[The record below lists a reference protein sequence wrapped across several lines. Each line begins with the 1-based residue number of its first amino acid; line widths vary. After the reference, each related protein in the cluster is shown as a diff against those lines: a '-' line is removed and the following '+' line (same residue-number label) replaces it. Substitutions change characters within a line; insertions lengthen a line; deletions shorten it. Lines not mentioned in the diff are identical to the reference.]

1 MDEWQFSQP
10 YWDGSSEAQ
19 RRSAPAPGVL
29 PSFGFPSTY
38 TLPIP
43 TLSIRACAHVAPSP
57 ANSGFS
63 SIAAT
68 SINLADIGHPTPLLF
83 PDLLP
88 GASQPA
94 FHSDFSSPASWDGV
108 PFSWPTQFSQQPSE
122 TVYDPPVQPH
132 WDDFVSSLQPAPA
145 RTPSTGSGAG
155 DFYDGYGIDLLMA
168 DIGPPSISVE
178 IGPWGSAGWIS
189 DDPSSEMFPG
199 PEPDLDLVDEAPE
212 IDARLGWEWK
222 PSGGKWLDPE
232 VSSEVVEFPNGTPLT
247 DKQKIYALH
256 RVKGC
261 PSQFPFYRRRTAF
274 FVDLTDMEDLDTEM
288 TVDNIIRDQDSHS
301 WGGSCG
307 ARNHVDAHLPGS
319 FFGLGDDVKIACRR
333 ANPKCGGVSACES
346 LDSAFLNEERREL
359 DPEPSRKLAAAMLRT
374 REMQDD
380 TEVGRTLAFH
390 HSLQSWRCN
399 GIHTDGTRCDGS
411 ISLRKL
417 NTPDRNKNHIL
428 LCSKR
433 SDALTMGSL
442 HSQARILDHV
452 SEELFVK
459 VMNSEPIIEE
469 DDTNGKCSRVVS
481 GRTGAKGKSQ
491 CPFNHHKNGLPYVAK
506 VQPVTCVA
514 KMHIYCP
521 WETLHPEQARMAV
534 VVPFSESGHT
544 HPPPPN
550 NKCTQAIAER
560 YRECVRK
567 IGLGATVAK
576 VENAQTTKDL
586 LDGKT
591 PSLFHPGLISRDTK
605 TRLIQQVKA
614 ELNEI
619 SETATNTRQQVA
631 TYLADQE
638 ALNDEKKYLHSSLS
652 RDGKRIIFGAHH
664 KLLCSIHDLRTLDC
678 DTTFKPVAGEMQIF
692 EINGWLVGINECFN
706 VDTIVAVTVMRI
718 WMEIHDRKAYKTVWE
733 EVQRLVLKLTR
744 KKLKFKG
751 LHRGGKILGLNSDM
765 EAAPLLG
772 FADAFVGTVD
782 LEDVRSVIG
791 SDPQELLSFVLRI
804 CYSHFNRG
812 IPKLLHLPDTTRKRI
827 FNLKYA
833 KTFEEVEA
841 FKAWILTLLDPDGV
855 LKRTMF
861 FFSTFLRSTTMSGWW
876 DHKLMHR
883 WLLRGIIQCLSNI
896 PLERWNTMEA
906 TTNLGEAQ
914 HAWNNAQTGISMGV
928 IESFKKYEELDIRR
942 AEEIEIRKST
952 AIPRNARNEVSQR
965 YANRITR
972 QTRNSDKA
980 RRAHAADSDVAALEV
995 ELSETREE
1003 LAAARS
1009 DVKAEPSAETTRR
1022 VLELEATV
1030 VDIEGKLKL
1039 ARAEAKS
1046 SSSGRVRAPRASA
1059 STATSNATSHPA
1071 SGSRP
1076 APAPGATAA
1085 LLTTSSDVADAMD
1098 SDVAGGRRASARK
1111 RVQADLSSAA
1121 PASSNKRQKKLE
1133 DPLAGW
1139 VMQDPD
1145 TGEKLTGHEWV
1156 KRYPEE
1162 FAERYKKDHRRY
1174 IEYLAQAEVDS

>member
-1 MDEWQFSQP
+1 
-10 YWDGSSEAQ
+10 
-19 RRSAPAPGVL
+19 
-29 PSFGFPSTY
+29 
-38 TLPIP
+38 
-43 TLSIRACAHVAPSP
+43 
-57 ANSGFS
+57 
-63 SIAAT
+63 
-68 SINLADIGHPTPLLF
+68 
-83 PDLLP
+83 
-88 GASQPA
+88 
-94 FHSDFSSPASWDGV
+94 
-108 PFSWPTQFSQQPSE
+108 
-122 TVYDPPVQPH
+122 
-132 WDDFVSSLQPAPA
+132 
-145 RTPSTGSGAG
+145 
-155 DFYDGYGIDLLMA
+155 
-168 DIGPPSISVE
+168 
-178 IGPWGSAGWIS
+178 
-189 DDPSSEMFPG
+189 MFPI
-199 PEPDLDLVDEAPE
+199 PEPDLDLVDEAPDM
-212 IDARLGWEWK
+212 DARLGWEWK
-222 PSGGKWLDPE
+222 PSGVKWLDPD

-274 FVDLTDMEDLDTEM
+274 FVDLTDMEDLDLEM

-301 WGGSCG
+301 WGGSSG
-307 ARNHVDAHLPGS
+307 ARNHVDAQLPGS
-319 FFGLGDDVKIACRR
+319 LFGLGGDIKIACRR
-333 ANPKCGGVSACES
+333 ANPKCSGVSACVS
-346 LDSAFLNEERREL
+346 LDSAFLHEERREL

-390 HSLQSWRCN
+390 HSLQSWRCH
-399 GIHTDGTRCDGS
+399 GIHVDEARCDGS

-433 SDALTMGSL
+433 SEALTMGSV

-459 VMNSEPIIEE
+459 VMNGVPIIEE
-469 DDTNGKCSRVVS
+469 EDTN
-481 GRTGAKGKSQ
+481 A
-491 CPFNHHKNGLPYVAK
+491 FNHHKNGLPHIAK
-506 VQPVTCVA
+506 VEPVTCIA

-521 WETLHPEQARMAV
+521 WETLHPELARMAV
-534 VVPFSESGHT
+534 VVPFSGSGHT
-544 HPPPPN
+544 HPPPPM
-550 NKCTQAIAER
+550 NKCTHAIAER

-567 IGLGATVAK
+567 IGLGATVSK

-591 PSLFHPGLISRDTK
+591 PSLFHAGLISRDTK

-614 ELNEI
+614 DWNE
-619 SETATNTRQQVA
+619 EVA

-638 ALNDEKKYLHSSLS
+638 ALSDEKKYLHSSLS

-664 KLLCSIHDLRTLDC
+664 KLLRSIHDLRTLDC

-692 EINGWLVGINECFN
+692 EINGWLVGINES
-706 VDTIVAVTVMRI
+706 VTVMRI

-751 LHRGGKILGLNSDM
+751 LHKGGKILGLNSDM
-765 EAAPLLG
+765 EAPPLLG
-772 FADAFVGTVD
+772 FADAFVGTID
-782 LEDVRSVIG
+782 LED
-791 SDPQELLSFVLRI
+791 ELLSFVLRI

-827 FNLKYA
+827 FDLKYA

-841 FKAWILTLLDPDGV
+841 FKAWILTVLDPDGV
-855 LKRTMF
+855 LKR
-861 FFSTFLRSTTMSGWW
+861 WW

-883 WLLRGIIQCLSNI
+883 WLLRGIIQCLSSI
-896 PLERWNTMEA
+896 PLEQWNTMEA

-928 IESFKKYEELDIRR
+928 IESFKKYEELDVRR
-942 AEEIEIRKST
+942 ATEIEIRKST
-952 AIPRNARNEVSQR
+952 AIPRNARNE
-965 YANRITR
+965 
-972 QTRNSDKA
+972 TRNSDKA
-980 RRAHAADSDVAALEV
+980 RRAHAADSDVAALQA

-1003 LAAARS
+1003 LAGARS
-1009 DVKAEPSAETTRR
+1009 DAKAEPSAETTGR
-1022 VLELEATV
+1022 VRELEATV

-1059 STATSNATSHPA
+1059 SAATSNETSHPA
-1071 SGSRP
+1071 SASGP
-1076 APAPGATAA
+1076 APAPASGATTAP
-1085 LLTTSSDVADAMD
+1085 LTISSVAADAMD
-1098 SDVAGGRRASARK
+1098 SDIAGGRPSRVSARK
-1111 RVQADLSSAA
+1111 RTQADLPGAA
-1121 PASSNKRQKKLE
+1121 PALSNKRQKKVV

-1139 VMQDPD
+1139 VMEDPD
-1145 TGEKLTGHEWV
+1145 TGEELTGHEWV

-1174 IEYLAQAEVDS
+1174 IEYLAEAEVDL